1 MSACMK
7 DKDWKD
13 WQSVCMSCEGSTPT
27 LPKLVARFFDKSDQ
41 YWFATLANC
50 ISQLSWPF
58 FLPPCIFHSCLSKA
72 LQRIHD
78 GLGQQE
84 PNEANEDPP
93 SVNGVTCCNP
103 LQSNHDFNHCILQ
116 LSHADFSASEC
127 DWKTCRLVIVV
138 KGCQRH
144 KTCIESSRC
153 KWSASLFRIGI

>member
-1 MSACMK
+1 MK

-58 FLPPCIFHSCLSKA
+58 FPAALHLWLLPFQSVAKDPRWAWPAGAKRGQWRSTVS
-72 LQRIHD
+72 QRS
-78 GLGQQE
+78 
-84 PNEANEDPP
+84 NM
-93 SVNGVTCCNP
+93 
-103 LQSNHDFNHCILQ
+103 LQSIAIQSWFEPLHFTAFACWL
-116 LSHADFSASEC
+116 FSASEC